1 MKVKIMKEEMMKD
14 EKYFDEIV
22 QRLCAIRRSSKNAR
36 TRIADVVGT
45 IEDYERSEATQQGM
59 AYMKRLEAEGRLEQ
73 AANWLLLEAEGKA
86 MRREL
91 MTLEYVAERL
101 GRLMADGSLNSGLYR
116 YACYQGERPR
126 GESFYAE
133 DVSLPDEL
141 KGFKGGSMVLKI
153 ADMDR
158 LVDTFCSRNTYY
170 RRTYA
175 LLADLDKEV
184 LECVDEGVFPL
195 ETMVPYKE
203 EGDALFLFSHFEV
216 DLNEPDERYRTLYV
230 VYEFNGTAS

>member
-1 MKVKIMKEEMMKD
+1 MLENIMTEGECSTLRSPLSQS
-14 EKYFDEIV
+14 ETIV
-22 QRLCAIRRSSKNAR
+22 LCCHQN
-36 TRIADVVGT
+36 
-45 IEDYERSEATQQGM
+45 
-59 AYMKRLEAEGRLEQ
+59 
-73 AANWLLLEAEGKA
+73 
-86 MRREL
+86 
-91 MTLEYVAERL
+91 
-101 GRLMADGSLNSGLYR
+101 ADGDAVGAVLGMGELLRMLGKEPLMVVPDQYPDYLQWLPNTEKIVR
-116 YACYQGERPR
+116 YDKRRDYV
-126 GESFYAE
+126 
-133 DVSLPDEL
+133 D
-141 KGFKGGSMVLKI
+141 MVLKI

-203 EGDALFLFSHFEV
+203 EGYALFLFSHFEV